1 MRESAPTQFHDF
13 ECHHYSSFLNPLSPY
28 RNQVK
33 RFLFHKMYPQST
45 EVCMD
50 TKRSF
55 FSRHVYSRSW
65 GFTQQTLNDTI
76 FCMPRTCA
84 PAVVGSAWALSMSS
98 SKSVCACAE
107 SCACSA
113 ACWTV
118 YRNLIFFWA
127 LPQTKS
133 EWNKW
138 KYLRGM

>member
-1 MRESAPTQFHDF
+1 MPPVFHARICSYTISRF
-13 ECHHYSSFLNPLSPY
+13 LVSSLFFFLNPLSPY

-33 RFLFHKMYPQST
+33 CFLFHKMSPQST

-55 FSRHVYSRSW
+55 FSRHVYGRSW
-65 GFTQQTLNDTI
+65 GFTHQTLNDTI

-84 PAVVGSAWALSMSS
+84 PAVDGSAWALSMSS

-107 SCACSA
+107 SRACRA

-118 YRNLIFFWA
+118 YRNIIFV
-127 LPQTKS
+127 
-133 EWNKW
+133 
-138 KYLRGM
+138 RGFAPN

>member
-1 MRESAPTQFHDF
+1 
-13 ECHHYSSFLNPLSPY
+13 
-28 RNQVK
+28 
-33 RFLFHKMYPQST
+33 
-45 EVCMD
+45 MD

-55 FSRHVYSRSW
+55 FSRHLYGRPW
-65 GFTQQTLNDTI
+65 AFIQQTLNDTI

-107 SCACSA
+107 SRACSA
-113 ACWTV
+113 AYWT
-118 YRNLIFFWA
+118 

-138 KYLRGM
+138 NSLSIPSLRLTLTELRNSDIVVEILTTLVCDLFAANAPVRPTASVRATYALTDKLHTSC